1 MKISSL
7 GNLKKIAQQIKKK
20 IKVGHTILLYGDI
33 GVGKT
38 TFTRFLINS
47 MISKKKKIEVL
58 SPTFNIVMDYMINK
72 INIRHF
78 DLYRLKKKEDLINIG
93 IFENL
98 EQSLTIVEWPEI
110 IKKKPKNRIELY
122 FKYSKD
128 KEKRYLKLL
137 KFGNLKKHE
146 FRL

>member
-7 GNLKKIAQQIKKK
+7 GSLKKIAQKIKKK
-20 IKVGHTILLYGDI
+20 IKVGHTIFLYGDI

-58 SPTFNIVMDYMINK
+58 SPTFNIVIDYMINK

-98 EQSLTIVEWPEI
+98 EQSITIIEWPEK

-122 FKYSKD
+122 FKYSKY
-128 KEKRYLKLL
+128 KENRYLKLL